1 MSKLANYGCCFLGS
15 FTGGLLVQPLLSTW
29 HQFGTDWPR
38 LMCFNALVGMGVS
51 AHWLL
56 ISEWFERV
64 RRQRG
69 RLPVS
74 QSARRT

>member
-1 MSKLANYGCCFLGS
+1 MSKFVRYACCFSGS
-15 FTGGLLVQPLLSTW
+15 FIGGLLVQPLLSTW
-29 HQFGTDWPR
+29 PQFGTDWPR

-56 ISEWFERV
+56 ISEWLERV

-69 RLPVS
+69 HLPLSPS
-74 QSARRT
+74 QRQA